1 MKSLVF
7 KGSGVE
13 MQEKKK
19 SNVFSRFVIQT
30 CDIVDQGACMIE
42 QARKTRL
49 DQYGENGAAFR
60 ERNSFSRVG
69 YTKKKK
75 MDMIRNACFKMH
87 LNKRGCL

>member
-49 DQYGENGAAFR
+49 DQYGKMGLPS
-60 ERNSFSRVG
+60 ERGTVSAEWVTRRR
-69 YTKKKK
+69 KKW
-75 MDMIRNACFKMH
+75 I
-87 LNKRGCL
+87 